1 MRHCG
6 NRHTKLGAPTVR
18 PMSLSRRRLLTTM
31 AILGLL
37 LTLLPTAPTMAAGNT
52 AFKLERLA
60 GADRYATA
68 AAISRRFFASAGT
81 VFVATGA
88 GFPDGLAAGPAA
100 AKLGGPVLFV
110 AQNSVP
116 AATRTEISRLRPQKI
131 YVIGGTGVISETVR
145 GQLAGL
151 APQGAER
158 VSGADRYDTAAAVSG
173 FFAAGTGSVYIATGT
188 SFPDALSGGAAAA
201 AQGAPVMLTRPNA
214 LPPSVRSQL
223 ARIGPSRI
231 VILGGTGAV
240 GTAVEAEL
248 RTFTSNV
255 VRYSGADRYETA
267 NAVSRATYPSGASK
281 AFIATGLSYP
291 DALAAVP
298 AAALVRGPILLAKP
312 GAVSPSTETELA
324 RLNPGTVFML
334 GGEGA
339 LGAAVAK
346 SAQRT
351 LGPCWSG
358 NKVAAGAQ
366 QTFRTI
372 PNAGPEVALTFDMGG
387 RMDPAVDIMNFLVAN
402 QVCATIFATGVMA
415 ETPQGEQVMAIIR
428 AHPEL
433 FEIANHTMYHCDLA
447 RGGGGSPRTE
457 PCQTGGPP
465 SAAFIRREMTDADAI
480 LRAATG
486 QSPAPYWRPPFGSV
500 NASVLNAV
508 ASVGY
513 TKTFLW
519 DIDSIDWK
527 PISEGG
533 PTAAQISS
541 KVVTNAVNGSDVL
554 FHLGGYETL
563 AALRQMVPALR
574 DRGFSLTTISDLL
587 DGR

>member
-1 MRHCG
+1 MRHGG
-6 NRHTKLGAPTVR
+6 NAHEIGSTLTVR
-18 PMSLSRRRLLTTM
+18 PMIMLRRRALTTLV
-31 AILGLL
+31 ILGLL
-37 LTLLPTAPTMAAGNT
+37 VTLTPAAPAAAAGNT
-52 AFKLERLA
+52 AFKLERIS

-68 AAISRRFFASAGT
+68 AAISRRFFPSATT

-88 GFPDGLAAGPAA
+88 AFPDGLAAGPAA
-100 AKLGGPVLFV
+100 AKFGGPVLFV
-110 AQNSVP
+110 SRDSVP
-116 AATRTEISRLRPQKI
+116 GATRNEIVRLGAQKV
-131 YVIGGTGVISETVR
+131 YVIGGPAAISEAVR
-145 GQLAGL
+145 TQLDGL
-151 APQGAER
+151 VSGNAQR
-158 VSGADRYDTAAAVSG
+158 VYGADRYGTAAAV
-173 FFAAGTGSVYIATGT
+173 AGLFPDTTTTVYIATGGM
-188 SFPDALSGGAAAA
+188 FPDALSGGAAAA
-201 AQGAPVMLTRPNA
+201 AQGAPVMLTRPDV
-214 LPPSVRSQL
+214 LPTAVEDQL
-223 ARIGPSRI
+223 ARIGPAKI
-231 VILGGTGAV
+231 VILGGTAAV
-240 GTAVEAEL
+240 SRGIETHL
-248 RTFTSNV
+248 RTYTPNV
-255 VRYSGADRYETA
+255 VRLAGADRFGTA
-267 NAVSRATYPSGASK
+267 NAVSRATYPSGGAR
-281 AFIATGLSYP
+281 AFVATGMSYP

-298 AAALVRGPILLAKP
+298 AAARQRAPILLAQP
-312 GAVSPSTETELA
+312 ASVSASTEAELA
-324 RLNPGTVFML
+324 RLKPATVYLL
-334 GGEGA
+334 GGTTA
-339 LGAAVAK
+339 LGPAVAK
-346 SAQRT
+346 EVQRT

-358 NKVAAGAQ
+358 NKPSTGSA

-387 RMDPAVDIMNFLVAN
+387 RMTPAVDIMNFLVAN

-415 ETPQGEQVMAIIR
+415 QTPEGGQVMAIIR

-447 RGGGGSPRTE
+447 TGGGGSPRTA
-457 PCQTGGPP
+457 PCTGTF
-465 SAAFIRREMTDADAI
+465 STARIQREMTDADAI

-486 QSPAPYWRPPFGSV
+486 QSPKPYWRPPYGSINPTV
-500 NASVLNAV
+500 VNAV

-533 PTAAQISS
+533 PTASQIAS

-563 AALRQMVPALR
+563 SALRQMVPALR